1 LVEVKSLVQGADG
14 QFHVFFIDHHG
25 SFNF

>member
-1 LVEVKSLVQGADG
+1 LVEVKSLVQGANG
-14 QFHVFFIDHHG
+14 QFHVFLIDHHR